1 MRDLSGTT
9 MPKTLHPDEFQLDE
23 TVFGGLGHRMLKTQ
37 NQLTYN
43 SSPSRQTDGSMEN
56 INDYDSFILPKVELG
71 FKFIDYETYQK
82 LRRFLLAKRTFDVTY
97 YDKDFNEFVKHE
109 MYAEPDD
116 LTNFFNLGE
125 QIIGSEDFIVRFIAT
140 LNNRQICNITF
151 LNAKVEKTEEGEYYI
166 TDLIRP
172 TKWGTSIKTP
182 SKPIIINAKEGT
194 IETKTNGY
202 WVATTNTSFY
212 ENIKYKP
219 NDSLNGI
226 TDCTFMWVNNEE

>member
-1 MRDLSGTT
+1 MRDLSGKT
-9 MPKTLHPDEFQLDE
+9 MPNTLQPDQFLLDGII
-23 TVFGGLGHRMLKTQ
+23 FGGLGHRMLKTQ

-71 FKFIDYETYQK
+71 FKFIDYGTYQE
-82 LRRFLLAKRTFDVTY
+82 LRRFLLAKRTFEVTY
-97 YDKDFNEFVKHE
+97 YDKDFNDFVTHE

-125 QIIGSEDFIVRFIAT
+125 QIIGSEDFVVRFIAT
-140 LNNRQICNITF
+140 LNNRQIFEIKF
-151 LNAKVEKTEEGEYYI
+151 LNAVAKQNAEDEYYYENL
-166 TDLIRP
+166 TVS
-172 TKWGTSIKTP
+172 TKWGASIKIP
-182 SKPIIINAKEGT
+182 SKPIIIEGQL

-202 WVATTNTSFY
+202 WKTTTDFY
-212 ENIKYKP
+212 KDIKYKP

-226 TDCTFMWVNNEE
+226 TSCTFEWEDN

>member
-9 MPKTLHPDEFQLDE
+9 MSPTSTLHPDQFQLDGIS
-23 TVFGGLGHRMLKTQ
+23 FGGIGHRMLKTQ

-43 SSPSRQTDGSMEN
+43 NSPSRQTDGSMEN

-71 FKFIDYETYQK
+71 FKFIDYETYQN
-82 LRRFLLAKRTFDVTY
+82 LRRFLLAKRTFEVTY

-125 QIIGSEDFIVRFIAT
+125 TIIGSEDFVVRFIAT
-140 LNNRQICNITF
+140 LNNRQICEIKF
-151 LNAKVEKTEEGEYYI
+151 LGAKVEQTDEGEYYI
-166 TDLIRP
+166 TDL
-172 TKWGTSIKTP
+172 TVFAKWGTSIKIP
-182 SKPIIINAKEGT
+182 SKPTKNGEEIEIN
-194 IETKTNGY
+194 TNGY
-202 WVATTNTSFY
+202 WEATQVNFY

-226 TDCTFMWVNNEE
+226 TNCTFMWKSN

>member
-1 MRDLSGTT
+1 MRDLSGKE
-9 MPKTLHPDEFQLDE
+9 MPKTLHTDEFQLDGI
-23 TVFGGLGHRMLKTQ
+23 TFGGLGHRMLKTQ

-43 SSPSRQTDGSMEN
+43 TSPSRQTDGSMEN

-71 FKFIDYETYQK
+71 FKFIDYKTYQN
-82 LRRFLLAKRTFDVTY
+82 LRRLLLAKRTFVVTY
-97 YDKDFNEFVKHE
+97 YDKDFNEFVTHE

-125 QIIGSEDFIVRFIAT
+125 MIIGSEDFVVRFIAT
-140 LNNRQICNITF
+140 LNNRQICEIKF
-151 LNAKVEKTEEGEYYI
+151 LGAKVEQTEEGEYYI
-166 TDLIRP
+166 TDLILP
-172 TKWGTSIKTP
+172 TKWGASIKTP
-182 SKPIIINAKEGT
+182 SKPIITNAKEGT

-202 WVATTNTSFY
+202 WIETNTSFY

-226 TDCTFMWVNNEE
+226 TACTFMWVNNEE

>member
-1 MRDLSGTT
+1 MRDLSGKT
-9 MPKTLHPDEFQLDE
+9 MPNTLQPDQFELDGII
-23 TVFGGLGHRMLKTQ
+23 FGGLGHRMLKTQ

-43 SSPSRQTDGSMEN
+43 TSPSRQTDGSMEN

-82 LRRFLLAKRTFDVTY
+82 LRRFLLAKRTFVVTY
-97 YDKDFNEFVKHE
+97 YDKDFNDFVKHE

-125 QIIGSEDFIVRFIAT
+125 QIIGSEDFVVRFIAT
-140 LNNRQICNITF
+140 LNNRQICDITF
-151 LNAKVEKTEEGEYYI
+151 LGAKVEKTEEGEYYI
-166 TDLIRP
+166 TDLEVS

-182 SKPIIINAKEGT
+182 SKPIINDENK
-194 IETKTNGY
+194 IETNTNGY
-202 WVATTNTSFY
+202 WIETNTSFY

-226 TDCTFMWVNNEE
+226 TACTFMWVNNEE

>member
-1 MRDLSGTT
+1 MRDLSGKK
-9 MPKTLHPDEFQLDE
+9 MPKTLQHDQSITLQPDQFLLDGII
-23 TVFGGLGHRMLKTQ
+23 FGGLGHRMLKTQ

-82 LRRFLLAKRTFDVTY
+82 LRRLLLAKRTFEVTY

-125 QIIGSEDFIVRFIAT
+125 MIIGSEDFVVRFIAT
-140 LNNRQICNITF
+140 LNDRVEYTATF
-151 LNAKVEKTEEGEYYI
+151 KHGFNEMQKVIHWGRSIQVPTPPNVNA
-166 TDLIRP
+166 D
-172 TKWGTSIKTP
+172 S
-182 SKPIIINAKEGT
+182 
-194 IETKTNGY
+194 GY
-202 WVATTNTSFY
+202 WNAPNTTFY
-212 ENIKYKP
+212 KDIKYKP
-219 NDSLNGI
+219 NDSLNLI
-226 TDCTFMWVNNEE
+226 TNVTFEWKSN